1 MSPGDYILEEIV
13 GIIDGFNRTFSTA
26 FPYEENSLK
35 VWLNG
40 LLLRALDDDGWIEID
55 DTTFET
61 REAPRVTDSLHV
73 RYVQK

>member
-1 MSPGDYILEEIV
+1 MFPGDYVLEEV
-13 GIIDGFNRTFSTA
+13 SGTIDGVNRTFTTV
-26 FPYEENSLK
+26 FTYETGSLK

-61 REAPRVTDSLHV
+61 REAPRATDSLHV